1 VLLCRAKL
9 PEIGRNAM
17 SIALQQSN
25 SMFPDSKIAA
35 DSRFLE
41 FDAGDWF
48 VMLGGFTLV
57 GLLVWLV

>member
-1 VLLCRAKL
+1 
-9 PEIGRNAM
+9 M

-25 SMFPDSKIAA
+25 TMFPDSKIAA

-57 GLLVWLV
+57 GLLVWLI